1 MKVSLQ
7 KQLRGGKNFFQL
19 DVSFEIPAGEM
30 LAIMGPSG
38 AGKTTL
44 LKMIAGLLAPDRGSV
59 EVGGEP
65 WYDHQHRINL
75 RPQERSIG
83 YVFQD
88 YALFPNMSVRK
99 NLQYA
104 LASGQPREIIDE
116 VLELIHIQNLANQK
130 PPSLSGGQ
138 QQRVALARAIIRRPK
153 VLLLDEPFA
162 ALDDTMRSK
171 LQYDLMELHHR
182 YRTTTLLVSHNPA
195 EVARMASQVI
205 MLRDGQVVQQGS
217 PTSVLTSTGDMLLKG
232 EILAIDQNQVTIV
245 IKNSLSTLIINNATD
260 RYKVGDTLSI
270 NSEDYRIEK
279 KKVERNTDN
288 IY

>member
-1 MKVSLQ
+1 MKASLQ

-44 LKMIAGLLAPDRGSV
+44 LKMIAGLVAPNRGSV
-59 EVGGEP
+59 EIEGQP
-65 WYDHQHRINL
+65 WYNSKKRINL
-75 RPQERSIG
+75 RTQDRSIG

-104 LASGQPREIIDE
+104 LASGQPRKVIDE
-116 VLELIHIQNLANQK
+116 VLELIHIQNLANQR
-130 PPSLSGGQ
+130 PTSLSGGQ

-162 ALDDTMRSK
+162 ALDETMRSK
-171 LQYDLMELHHR
+171 LQDDLMELHQR
-182 YRTTTLLVSHNPA
+182 YQTTTLLVSHNPA
-195 EVARMASQVI
+195 EVARMANQVL
-205 MLRDGQVVQQGS
+205 MLRDGQVVQQGR
-217 PTSVLTSTGDMLLKG
+217 PASVLASSGDVLLKG
-232 EILAIDQNQVTIV
+232 EILAIDQDRVTVV
-245 IKNSLSTLIINNATD
+245 IKNSLSTLVISNATD
-260 RYKVGDTLSI
+260 RYQVGDTLSI
-270 NSEDYRIEK
+270 NSEDYQIEK
-279 KKVERNTDN
+279 RRITSTN
-288 IY
+288 

>member
-19 DVSFEIPAGEM
+19 DVPFEIPSGEM
-30 LAIMGPSG
+30 LAVMGPSG

-44 LKMIAGLLAPDRGSV
+44 LKMIAGLVAPDRGSI
-59 EVGGEP
+59 EINGQL
-65 WYDHQHRINL
+65 WYQSQKRINL
-75 RPQERSIG
+75 RTQDRSIG

-99 NLQYA
+99 NLEYA
-104 LASGQPREIIDE
+104 LAAGQSREIIDE
-116 VLELIHIQNLANQK
+116 VLDLIHIQNLANQK
-130 PPSLSGGQ
+130 PTALSGGQ

-162 ALDDTMRSK
+162 ALDEIMRSK
-171 LQYDLMELHHR
+171 LQDDLMELHQR
-182 YRTTTLLVSHNPA
+182 YRTTTLLVSHNPT
-195 EVARMASQVI
+195 EVARMASQVL
-205 MLRDGQVVQQGS
+205 MLRDGQIVHQGR
-217 PTSVLTSTGDMLLKG
+217 PASVLASSGDVLLKG
-232 EILAIDQNQVTIV
+232 EVLAIDQDRVTVV
-245 IKNSLSTLIINNATD
+245 IKNSLSTLVISNATS

-270 NSEDYRIEK
+270 NSEDYQIES

-288 IY
+288 SY